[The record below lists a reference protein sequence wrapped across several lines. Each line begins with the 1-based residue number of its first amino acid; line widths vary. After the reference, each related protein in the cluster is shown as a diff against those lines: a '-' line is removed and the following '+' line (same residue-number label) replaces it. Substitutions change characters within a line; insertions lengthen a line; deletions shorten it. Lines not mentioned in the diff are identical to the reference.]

1 MSDEAAKLF
10 IDKLF
15 DSIDL
20 DKNDMIDS
28 GETIKWIRQLEEG
41 YVKRDSAAV
50 FDEFDTD
57 KNKFMSFKETMNFAA
72 VSESDKSSKEYK
84 RELRRFTLT
93 DRNKDRYL
101 SADEFQG
108 IGFIF
113 CFLNLTRMGIGKIN
127 TVRTA

>member
-15 DSIDL
+15 DSIDV

-108 IGFIF
+108 NDLFPDF
-113 CFLNLTRMGIGKIN
+113 KT
-127 TVRTA
+127 

>member
-1 MSDEAAKLF
+1 MF

-15 DSIDL
+15 DSIDV

-28 GETIKWIRQLEEG
+28 VETIKWIRQLEEG

-50 FDEFDTD
+50 FDEFDAD
-57 KNKFMSFKETMNFAA
+57 KNKYLSFKETMDFAEVA
-72 VSESDKSSKEYK
+72 EADKSSKEYK

-101 SADEFQG
+101 SLDEFEG
-108 IGFIF
+108 TGLI
-113 CFLNLTRMGIGKIN
+113 
-127 TVRTA
+127 